1 MKKIYLI
8 LALGAMVAACS
19 PDNGGNNANDGN
31 DGAGTTRITLDFEG
45 DYWNALID
53 NPQYGGDL
61 LYKGENYSWYDEATD
76 LEHSNLASGY
86 EWDGVYYYTATAF
99 MAVSNYLSTD
109 YAANGSSAAQLTVY
123 GSAMHSGDNCVI
135 CNGYKSSYG
144 DNRPTL
150 SFRNEAAYI
159 ESVWIANTTYFYN
172 VALNGND
179 FAKPLTSESVW
190 VCATGYTLDAVGNEI
205 EGSSHDFF
213 LYKDG
218 KDALNGGWKKWD
230 LSSLGKVNKVKF
242 DVQWNGEG
250 GADAFMHPAYFA
262 LDDITVVKE

>member
-1 MKKIYLI
+1 MKKIFMI

-19 PDNGGNNANDGN
+19 PENNGNEGGGDGKI
-31 DGAGTTRITLDFEG
+31 RVTLDFEG
-45 DYWNALID
+45 DYWTSLID

-76 LEHSNLASGY
+76 LEHTNLASGY

-150 SFRNEAAYI
+150 SFRNDGAYI
-159 ESVWIANTTYFYN
+159 ESVWIAHTTYFYN

-179 FAKPLTSESVW
+179 FAKPLTTESVW
-190 VCATGYTLDAVGNEI
+190 VCATGYTLDAEGNEI
-205 EGSSHDFF
+205 EGSSLDFC
-213 LYKDG
+213 LYKNG
-218 KDALNGGWKKWD
+218 ADALNGGWKKWD

>member
-1 MKKIYLI
+1 MKKIFMI

-19 PDNGGNNANDGN
+19 PDNNGNEVSGD
-31 DGAGTTRITLDFEG
+31 DTTRYVCDFEG
-45 DYWNALID
+45 PGWNAIID
-53 NPQYGGDL
+53 NPQYNGDL
-61 LYKGENYSWYDEATD
+61 LYKGETYSWYDPCTD
-76 LEHSNLASGY
+76 LEHSNSAGGY
-86 EWDGVYYYTATAF
+86 EWEGVYYYTASAF

-123 GSAMHSGDNCVI
+123 GSAMHSGNNCVV

-150 SFRNEAAYI
+150 SFRNEEAYI

-172 VALNGND
+172 VALNGD
-179 FAKPLTSESVW
+179 SFAKPLTTESVW
-190 VCATGYTLDAVGNEI
+190 VRAMGYTLDAEGNEI
-205 EGSSHDFF
+205 EGSSLDFF

>member
-1 MKKIYLI
+1 MKKIFFA

-19 PDNGGNNANDGN
+19 PDNNGNEVSGD
-31 DGAGTTRITLDFEG
+31 DTTRYVCDFEG
-45 DYWNALID
+45 PGWNAIID
-53 NPQYGGDL
+53 NPQYNGER
-61 LYKGENYSWYDEATD
+61 LYKGETYSWYDPCTD
-76 LEHSNLASGY
+76 LEHSNSAGGY
-86 EWDGVYYYTATAF
+86 EWEGVYYYTASAF

-109 YAANGSSAAQLTVY
+109 YAENGSSMEQLTVY
-123 GSAMHSGDNCVI
+123 GSAMHSGSNCAV
-135 CNGYKSSYG
+135 CNGYKSKWG

-159 ESVWIANTTYFYN
+159 ESVWVANTTYFYN
-172 VALNGND
+172 VALNGNG
-179 FAKPLTSESVW
+179 FAEPLVTESVW
-190 VCATGYTLDAVGNEI
+190 VCATGYTLDAEGNEV
-205 EGSSHDFF
+205 EGSSLDFF
-213 LYKDG
+213 LYKEG
-218 KDALNGGWKKWD
+218 KDALDGGWKKWD

>member
-1 MKKIYLI
+1 MKKIFFA

-19 PDNGGNNANDGN
+19 PNDNGNEGGGDEKN
-31 DGAGTTRITLDFEG
+31 RVTLDFEG
-45 DYWNALID
+45 DYWTSLID
-53 NPQYGGDL
+53 NQQYGGDL
-61 LYKGENYSWYDEATD
+61 LYKGATYSWYDEATD
-76 LEHSNLASGY
+76 LEHANIAGGY
-86 EWDGVYYYTATAF
+86 EWEGVYYYTASAF

-109 YAANGSSAAQLTVY
+109 YTENGSSMEQLTVY
-123 GSAMHSGDNCVI
+123 GSAMHSGSNCVV

-150 SFRNEAAYI
+150 SFHNDAAYI
-159 ESVWIANTTYFYN
+159 ESVWVANTTYFYN

-179 FAKPLTSESVW
+179 FAKPLTTESVW
-190 VCATGYTLDAVGNEI
+190 VRATGYTLDAEGSEV
-205 EGSSHDFF
+205 EGSSLDFY
-213 LYKDG
+213 LYKAG
-218 KDALNGGWKKWD
+218 KAAFEGWSKWN
-230 LSSLGKVNKVKF
+230 LSALGKVNKIKF

>member
-19 PDNGGNNANDGN
+19 PNDNGNEVSGD
-31 DGAGTTRITLDFEG
+31 DTTRYVCDFEG
-45 DYWNALID
+45 PGWNAIID

-61 LYKGENYSWYDEATD
+61 LYKGENYSWYDPCTD
-76 LEHSNLASGY
+76 LAHSNSAGGY
-86 EWDGVYYYTATAF
+86 EYEGVYYYTASAF

-109 YAANGSSAAQLTVY
+109 YAENGSSMEQLTVY
-123 GSAMHSGDNCVI
+123 GSAMHSGNNCAV
-135 CNGYKSSYG
+135 CNGYKSTWG

-159 ESVWIANTTYFYN
+159 ESVWVANTTYFYN

-179 FAKPLTSESVW
+179 FAKPLATESVW
-190 VCATGYTLDAVGNEI
+190 VRATGYTLDAEGNEV
-205 EGSSHDFF
+205 EGSALDFY
-213 LYKDG
+213 LYKEG

-250 GADAFMHPAYFA
+250 GADNFMHPAYFA

>member
-1 MKKIYLI
+1 MKKIFMI

-19 PDNGGNNANDGN
+19 PDNNGNEVSGD
-31 DGAGTTRITLDFEG
+31 DTTRYVCDFEG
-45 DYWNALID
+45 PGWNAIID
-53 NPQYGGDL
+53 NPQYNGDL
-61 LYKGENYSWYDEATD
+61 LYKGETYSWYDEATD
-76 LEHSNLASGY
+76 LEHRNSAGGY
-86 EWDGVYYYTATAF
+86 EWEGVYYYTASAF

-123 GSAMHSGDNCVI
+123 GSAMHSGNNCVV

-150 SFRNEAAYI
+150 SFRNEEAYI

-172 VALNGND
+172 VALNGD
-179 FAKPLTSESVW
+179 SFAKPLTTESVW
-190 VCATGYTLDAVGNEI
+190 VRAMGYTLDAEGNEI
-205 EGSSHDFF
+205 EGSSLDFF

>member
-19 PDNGGNNANDGN
+19 PENNGNEGGGDGKI
-31 DGAGTTRITLDFEG
+31 RVTLDFEG

-86 EWDGVYYYTATAF
+86 EWEGVYYYTATAF

-123 GSAMHSGDNCVI
+123 GSAMHSGNNCVI

>member
-19 PDNGGNNANDGN
+19 PNDNGNEGGGDEKN
-31 DGAGTTRITLDFEG
+31 RVTLDFEG
-45 DYWNALID
+45 DYWTSLID
-53 NPQYGGDL
+53 NPQYGGNL
-61 LYKGENYSWYDEATD
+61 LYKGENYSWYDEATN
-76 LEHSNLASGY
+76 LEHTNIASGY
-86 EWDGVYYYTATAF
+86 EWDGVYYYTASAF

-123 GSAMHSGDNCVI
+123 GSAMHSGNNCLV
-135 CNGYKSSYG
+135 CNGYKSTYG

-150 SFRNEAAYI
+150 SFRNEVAYI

-172 VALNGND
+172 VAINGND

-190 VCATGYTLDAVGNEI
+190 VCATGYTLDAEGNEI
-205 EGSSHDFF
+205 EGSALDFF
-213 LYKDG
+213 LYKEG

-230 LSSLGKVNKVKF
+230 LSALGKVNKVKF

>member
-1 MKKIYLI
+1 MKKIFFV

-19 PDNGGNNANDGN
+19 PENNGNE
-31 DGAGTTRITLDFEG
+31 GAGDDKNRVTLDFEG
-45 DYWNALID
+45 DYWTSLID
-53 NPQYGGDL
+53 NPQYGGNL
-61 LYKGENYSWYDEATD
+61 LYKGENYSWYDEATN
-76 LEHSNLASGY
+76 LEHTNIASGY
-86 EWDGVYYYTATAF
+86 EWEGVYYYTASAF

-109 YAANGSSAAQLTVY
+109 YAANGSSMEQLTVY
-123 GSAMHSGDNCVI
+123 GSAMHSGSNCAV

-150 SFRNEAAYI
+150 SFRTEVAYI
-159 ESVWIANTTYFYN
+159 ESVWVANTAYFYN

-190 VCATGYTLDAVGNEI
+190 VCATGYTLDAEGNEI
-205 EGSSHDFF
+205 EGSALDFY

-230 LSSLGKVNKVKF
+230 LSALGKVNKVKF

>member
-19 PDNGGNNANDGN
+19 PDNGGNNGN

-53 NPQYGGDL
+53 NAQYGGDL
-61 LYKGENYSWYDEATD
+61 LYKGENYSWYDEATN
-76 LEHSNLASGY
+76 LEHTNIASGY
-86 EWDGVYYYTATAF
+86 EWDGVYYYTASAF

-109 YAANGSSAAQLTVY
+109 YAANGSSMEQLTVY
-123 GSAMHSGDNCVI
+123 GSAMHSGGNCVV

-150 SFRNEAAYI
+150 SFRNEVAYI

-172 VALNGND
+172 VAINGND

-190 VCATGYTLDAVGNEI
+190 VCATGYTLDAEGNEI
-205 EGSSHDFF
+205 EGSALDFF

>member
-1 MKKIYLI
+1 MKKIFMI

-19 PDNGGNNANDGN
+19 PNDNGNEVSGED
-31 DGAGTTRITLDFEG
+31 TTRYVCDFEG
-45 DYWNALID
+45 PGWNALID
-53 NPQYGGDL
+53 NPQYNGDL
-61 LYKGENYSWYDEATD
+61 LYKGETYSWYDPCTD
-76 LEHSNLASGY
+76 LEHSNSAGGY
-86 EWDGVYYYTATAF
+86 EWDGVYYYTASAF

-109 YAANGSSAAQLTVY
+109 YAENGSSMEQLTVY
-123 GSAMHSGDNCVI
+123 GSAMHSGSNCVV
-135 CNGYKSSYG
+135 CNGYKSTYG

-159 ESVWIANTTYFYN
+159 ESVWIANTAYFYN
-172 VALNGND
+172 VALNGNS
-179 FAKPLTSESVW
+179 FAKPLATESVW
-190 VCATGYTLDAVGNEI
+190 VRATGYTLDAEGNEV
-205 EGSSHDFF
+205 EGSSLDFF

-230 LSSLGKVNKVKF
+230 LSALGKVNKVKF

-250 GADAFMHPAYFA
+250 GADNFMHPAYFA

>member
-1 MKKIYLI
+1 MI

-19 PDNGGNNANDGN
+19 PDNNGNEGGGDEKN
-31 DGAGTTRITLDFEG
+31 RVTLDFEG

-123 GSAMHSGDNCVI
+123 GSAMHSGSNCLV
-135 CNGYKSSYG
+135 CNGYKSTYG

-159 ESVWIANTTYFYN
+159 ESVWVANTAYFYN
-172 VALNGND
+172 VALNGNS
-179 FAKPLTSESVW
+179 FAKPLTTESVW
-190 VCATGYTLDAVGNEI
+190 ICATGYTLDAEGNEV
-205 EGSSHDFF
+205 EGSVLDFY
-213 LYKDG
+213 LYKEG

-250 GADAFMHPAYFA
+250 GADAFTHPAYFA

>member
-1 MKKIYLI
+1 MKKIFLI
-8 LALGAMVAACS
+8 FALGAMVAACS
-19 PDNGGNNANDGN
+19 PDNNGNEVSGD
-31 DGAGTTRITLDFEG
+31 DTTRYVCDFEG
-45 DYWNALID
+45 PGWNAIID
-53 NPQYGGDL
+53 NPQYNGDL
-61 LYKGENYSWYDEATD
+61 LYKGETYSWYDPCTD
-76 LEHSNLASGY
+76 LEHSNSAGGY
-86 EWDGVYYYTATAF
+86 EWDGVYYYTASAF

-109 YAANGSSAAQLTVY
+109 YAENGSSMEQLTVY
-123 GSAMHSGDNCVI
+123 GSAMHSGSNCLV
-135 CNGYKSSYG
+135 CNGYKSTYG

-159 ESVWIANTTYFYN
+159 ESVWVANTTYFYN
-172 VALNGND
+172 VALNGD
-179 FAKPLTSESVW
+179 SFTKPLTTESVW
-190 VCATGYTLDAVGNEI
+190 VRAMGYTLDAEGNEI
-205 EGSSHDFF
+205 EGSALDFF
-213 LYKDG
+213 LYKEG

>member
-19 PDNGGNNANDGN
+19 PDNNGNE
-31 DGAGTTRITLDFEG
+31 GAGDGKNRIVLDFEG
-45 DYWNALID
+45 DYWTSLID

-61 LYKGENYSWYDEATD
+61 LYKGETYSWYDEATD
-76 LEHSNLASGY
+76 LEHANIAGGY

-109 YAANGSSAAQLTVY
+109 YAANGSSVAQLTVY
-123 GSAMHSGDNCVI
+123 GSAMHSGSNCLV

-150 SFRNEAAYI
+150 SFRNEVAYI
-159 ESVWIANTTYFYN
+159 ESVWVANTAYFYN
-172 VALNGND
+172 VALNGD
-179 FAKPLTSESVW
+179 SFAKPLTTESVW
-190 VCATGYTLDAVGNEI
+190 VRATGYTLDAEGNEF
-205 EGSSHDFF
+205 EGSALDFY
-213 LYKDG
+213 LYTEG

-230 LSSLGKVNKVKF
+230 LSTLGKVNKVKF

-250 GADAFMHPAYFA
+250 GADNFMHPAYFA